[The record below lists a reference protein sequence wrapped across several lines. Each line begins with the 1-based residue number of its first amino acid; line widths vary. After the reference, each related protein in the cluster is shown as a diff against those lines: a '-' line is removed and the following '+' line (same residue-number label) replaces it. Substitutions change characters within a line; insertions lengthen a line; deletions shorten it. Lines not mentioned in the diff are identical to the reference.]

1 MNNTNF
7 YSFLGL
13 CQRAGK
19 LVSGEVGVNN
29 DLKKGK
35 IKLLIIA
42 EDTSDNTKDDYFK
55 KAKKNKIPVLLVGN
69 KDILGTSIGKSY
81 RALIGVKD
89 MKMATNLIK
98 IYENNKI
105 GGETRV

>member
-1 MNNTNF
+1 MNNRF

-13 CQRAGK
+13 CQRAGQ

-29 DLKKGK
+29 NLQKGK

-42 EDTSDNTKDDYFK
+42 EDTSDNTKDNYYY
-55 KAKKNKIPVLLVGN
+55 KAKQNKIPVIIVGN
-69 KDILGTSIGKSY
+69 KNILGASIGKGY

-89 MKMATNLIK
+89 MKMAINLIK
-98 IYENNKI
+98 IFENK
-105 GGETRV
+105 